1 MVHCNYHYKPD
12 LQKMKNLFFLS
23 FLLLIYSCNK
33 IAHNNK
39 NQISINVNERRSIKL
54 SEIISNY
61 HYVKLESNKNSLI
74 GEILKIKVVKN
85 NIYILDDRK
94 ALALFVFDING
105 KFLFKINNRGK
116 GPGQFIR
123 PCDFLIDTV
132 KNRIM
137 IGDAGQRKIIYYDNK
152 GNYINEIKTQ
162 FFFNSFE
169 IYKNNLFFDL
179 VNNPYN
185 GKSNTLIVTN
195 LNGEISSSFIPFDK
209 KISELG
215 ITSRNP
221 FALINDTL
229 LFLPTIS
236 NKIFALSAT
245 KADIKYSMD
254 FGTNWPT
261 PEILN
266 MNNVKN
272 PMYILQK
279 VNKADYVLFL
289 NCNTTD
295 KIINFNYTLRG
306 EQQVAY
312 YFKEHRKLIIG
323 NKFIDD
329 IGCGGYNIPIGSY
342 QNEFIGVIQLEDT
355 KVKSLDQL
363 NKKSL
368 SPELLKI
375 AKDSKEGDN
384 PILIFINLKLSA

>member
-1 MVHCNYHYKPD
+1 
-12 LQKMKNLFFLS
+12 MKNLFFLL

-61 HYVKLESNKNSLI
+61 HYIKLETNENSLI

-85 NIYILDDRK
+85 NLYILDDRK

-169 IYKNNLFFDL
+169 MYKNNLFFDL

-236 NKIFALSAT
+236 NKIFSLSAT

-261 PEILN
+261 SEILN

-279 VNKADYVLFL
+279 ANKADYVLFL

-355 KVKSLDQL
+355 KVKSLDRL

-384 PILIFINLKLSA
+384 PILIFINLK